1 MLATTSCASYLI
13 LYTIAAEIHERE
25 IVLDSTAGS
34 NFAAA
39 INDTFY
45 PPGTLL
51 LACTEIYNLHKEGI
65 TSTVFENIFKSPI
78 FSLEIKDQNNVH
90 FLALFLEESFHLS
103 M

>member
-1 MLATTSCASYLI
+1 MARKKREKKARVAKLQWFAVLATTSCASYLI
-13 LYTIAAEIHERE
+13 LYTIATAEIHERE

-34 NFAAA
+34 NFAAAA

-65 TSTVFENIFKSPI
+65 TSTVFENTFQ
-78 FSLEIKDQNNVH
+78 SLI
-90 FLALFLEESFHLS
+90 S
-103 M
+103 

>member
-65 TSTVFENIFKSPI
+65 TSTVFENLFKSPI
-78 FSLEIKDQNNVH
+78 FSLEIKGTKIMSI
-90 FLALFLEESFHLS
+90 FWLYF
-103 M
+103 